1 VEQVISVDTNVLVT
15 LLVRDTDPAYPQ
27 VERQFAQNFI
37 YVPPTVLL
45 EAEWVI
51 RTVYKWPKADVL
63 SALVKVLELPNVETE
78 KWVSKAMDWSV
89 RGLET
94 ADALHLASSEG
105 SDHFY
110 TFDRDLIRKGRG
122 LEEAPPFYQAGDF

>member
-37 YVPPTVLL
+37 YIPPTVLL

-51 RTVYKWPKADVL
+51 RTVYKWSRADVL
-63 SALVKVLELPNVETE
+63 SALVKVLDLPNVETE
-78 KWVSKAMDWSV
+78 KWVSKAMDWSA
-89 RGLET
+89 RGLEA

>member
-94 ADALHLASSEG
+94 ADALHLAGSEG

>member
-1 VEQVISVDTNVLVT
+1 MISVDTNVLVT

-37 YVPPTVLL
+37 YIPPTVLL

-51 RTVYKWPKADVL
+51 RTVYKWSRADVL
-63 SALVKVLELPNVETE
+63 SALVKVLDLPNVETE
-78 KWVSKAMDWSV
+78 KWVSKAMDWSA
-89 RGLET
+89 RGLEA